1 LTRHSCAIQV
11 GPSGSGKSTIVRL
24 MFRFFDVNQGS
35 IEIDGQD
42 IRTIKIGSLRKAI
55 GVVPQDTVLFNETI
69 RYLLARR

>member
-1 LTRHSCAIQV
+1 
-11 GPSGSGKSTIVRL
+11 